1 MDQVQRASVLA
12 PNETELAILTG
23 MPVELEDEVAA
34 AATSLV
40 AKGLETVIVTLGAR
54 GQLS

>member
-23 MPVELEDEVAA
+23 MPVDPEDEVAA

-54 GQLS
+54 GALS